1 VGQVRQVRKERNALI
16 ATLRQLE
23 RENDARLAAIKRQT
37 SSPNLND
44 TSIRSPVLASPGFD
58 TPIKQVSHREDET
71 RNNVTTSDKSATN
84 TGAARNPDAS
94 HASNNNEHDGKGFER
109 RTQRALSESPLNI
122 SSSSKFSPRK
132 GGMLAARIALLDAQ
146 EERNLRKPGVSVNV
160 EHDSDSSSGSP
171 VSKHIRGNVGGR
183 LDRLAATV
191 DDLLRD

>member
-1 VGQVRQVRKERNALI
+1 M
-16 ATLRQLE
+16 
-23 RENDARLAAIKRQT
+23 
-37 SSPNLND
+37 
-44 TSIRSPVLASPGFD
+44 LASPAFG
-58 TPIKQVSHREDET
+58 TPVKQPSQREEESHQ
-71 RNNVTTSDKSATN
+71 NNADKNAVVNTATSV
-84 TGAARNPDAS
+84 RNPDS
-94 HASNNNEHDGKGFER
+94 GHAGRDNNERNNSERNNNERNNNERNNNEHDGSKGFER

-146 EERNLRKPGVSVNV
+146 EERNLRRPGVSVHI

-171 VSKHIRGNVGGR
+171 VSKQHIRGNVGGR